1 MEGYKD
7 NSGFN
12 AVFGSSGSGGVTPSS
27 QAYFSGIS
35 VLGQTC
41 GLPLSVVDVTP
52 EVTLLSQDIT
62 AGTDGTLTYNLGGL
76 YALNFSLQ
84 MIRRTGGGSGENFWV
99 WLLLNGFNVSNS
111 ATSYVVNSNLR
122 YNVASLDFLLQL
134 NAGDQVKIVW
144 TTDNSDI
151 ELLFESAPTGRPYPD
166 IPSVIVNSWKIN

>member
-12 AVFGSSGSGGVTPSS
+12 AVFGSSGGGVTPSS

-35 VLGQTC
+35 VLPQSCPTA
-41 GLPLSVVDVTP
+41 LDVIDVTP

-62 AGTDGTLTYNLGGL
+62 CGTDGTLTYNLNGL

-84 MIRRTGGGSGENFWV
+84 MIRRTGGGSGENFFV
-99 WLLLNGFNVSNS
+99 WLMLNGSNINNS
-111 ATSYVVNSNLR
+111 TTSYVVNSNLR

-134 NAGDQVKIVW
+134 SANDEVKILW
-144 TTDNSDI
+144 TTDNTDI
-151 ELLFESAPTGRPYPD
+151 ELVYEDSPITYPYPD
-166 IPSVIVNSWKIN
+166 IPSVIVNTWKIN